1 MDNLNLPAV
10 LCVKLSATVCYSLV
24 LAPLMRSVQRG
35 TPSISKIGKLS
46 ILDRMLPFVPILKTL
61 LLNLTSLPRADWNRA
76 TIQMVM
82 DLPLS
87 CHQGLM
93 EI

>member
-10 LCVKLSATVCYSLV
+10 LCVNLSATVCYSLV